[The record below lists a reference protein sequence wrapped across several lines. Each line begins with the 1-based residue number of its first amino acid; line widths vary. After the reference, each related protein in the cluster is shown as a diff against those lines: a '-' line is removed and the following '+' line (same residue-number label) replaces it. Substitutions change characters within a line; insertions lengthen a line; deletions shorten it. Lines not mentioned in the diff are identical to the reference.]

1 MYLRHAA
8 QGIGVLH
15 PGTIGMGSDDFRIFQ
30 ELVKGLRHVEI
41 ARIRAKLMEL
51 CRKRRDGP

>member
-1 MYLRHAA
+1 MYLRHATK
-8 QGIGVLH
+8 GIGVLH
-15 PGTIGMGSDDFRIFQ
+15 TGTIGVGSDDFRVFQ

-41 ARIRAKLMEL
+41 ARIGAKLMEL

>member
-1 MYLRHAA
+1 
-8 QGIGVLH
+8 V
-15 PGTIGMGSDDFRIFQ
+15 GSDDFRVFQ

-41 ARIRAKLMEL
+41 AGIGAKLMEL